1 MEKEERK
8 PKWTHALA
16 SLSSERGQL
25 LPVLPTTGPPPPSRP
40 GHGPVSLPSPLSL
53 GHRSVLDLP
62 QPPGW
67 SPCFKLAALEAL
79 SPPGSLTSPQPQ
91 VKWCCTSAAP
101 LLKSSSSCQGHSQ
114 APMGPVLALHAS
126 PSASL
131 PPTSTPGPSV
141 GPTSRPRDLPFHLQT
156 ATTNCSLSSSDFCSN
171 ATFLAKRSD
180 CLI

>member
-91 VKWCCTSAAP
+91 VKWCCTSAQVFQQLPGSQPSAHGTCTSPARFSLGLSASNLHPRPLSWSHLKASGPALSSADSHHQLLP
-101 LLKSSSSCQGHSQ
+101 LLLRFLLKCHLFGQ
-114 APMGPVLALHAS
+114 AV
-126 PSASL
+126 
-131 PPTSTPGPSV
+131 
-141 GPTSRPRDLPFHLQT
+141 
-156 ATTNCSLSSSDFCSN
+156 
-171 ATFLAKRSD
+171 
-180 CLI
+180 

>member
-91 VKWCCTSAAP
+91 VKWCCTSAQVFQQLP
-101 LLKSSSSCQGHSQ
+101 GSQ
-114 APMGPVLALHAS
+114 PDAMGTTFGL
-126 PSASL
+126 
-131 PPTSTPGPSV
+131 G
-141 GPTSRPRDLPFHLQT
+141 GRPRETREGRQLQ
-156 ATTNCSLSSSDFCSN
+156 AEEGP
-171 ATFLAKRSD
+171 A
-180 CLI
+180 